1 MSALMKQDRPSLNDL
16 FWSGWPFGAMALEF
30 PERDLMAMRVEE
42 FAEGDTWVIRAE
54 LPGVD
59 PDKDVDVSIHGG
71 VLTVSAERRE
81 ETQEGEEGKPGY
93 RSEFRYGSYRRSLRL
108 PVEVT
113 ADEVKATY
121 TDGILEVRVPLS
133 VEHPAPAKVP
143 VTRT

>member
-1 MSALMKQDRPSLNDL
+1 MSTLMKQDRPSLTDL
-16 FWSGWPFGAMALEF
+16 FWSGWPFGAMTVEF
-30 PERDLMAMRVEE
+30 PEQELMPMRVEE
-42 FAEGDTWVIRAE
+42 FADDDTWVIRAQ

-59 PDKDVDVSIHGG
+59 PDKDVEVSIHGG
-71 VLTVSAERRE
+71 VLTVTAERRE
-81 ETQEGEEGKPGY
+81 ETHEGEEGKPGY
-93 RSEFRYGSYRRSLRL
+93 RSECRYGSYRRSLRL

-113 ADEVKATY
+113 PDDVQAIY

>member
-1 MSALMKQDRPSLNDL
+1 MSTLMKQDRPSLTDL
-16 FWSGWPFGAMALEF
+16 FWSGWPFGAMGLDLA
-30 PERDLMAMRVEE
+30 ERDLMPMRVEE
-42 FAEGDTWVIRAE
+42 FGEGDTWVIRAE

-59 PDKDVDVSIHGG
+59 PDEDVEVSIDGG

-81 ETQEGEEGKPGY
+81 ETHEGEEGKPGY

-113 ADEVKATY
+113 PDDVKATY
-121 TDGILEVRVPLS
+121 ADGILEVRVPLS
-133 VEHPAPAKVP
+133 AEHPAPAKVP

>member
-1 MSALMKQDRPSLNDL
+1 MSTLMKQDRPSLTDL
-16 FWSGWPFGAMALEF
+16 FWSGWPFGAMALDF
-30 PERDLMAMRVEE
+30 PERDLMPMRVEE
-42 FAEGDTWVIRAE
+42 FGEGDTWVIRAE

-59 PDKDVDVSIHGG
+59 PDKDVEVSIDGG

-81 ETQEGEEGKPGY
+81 ETVEGEEGKPGY

-113 ADEVKATY
+113 ADDVKATY
-121 TDGILEVRVPLS
+121 ADGILEVRVPLS
-133 VEHPAPAKVP
+133 AEHPAPAKVP